1 MEKCFSSCASFSLTW
16 YFIKGLVKITDD
28 IKRTGGGGSSYVLFH
43 MYYRHNNNAL
53 FIKDFIT
60 IPIQCAL
67 SAAKIMILEQI
78 LKKHWSKLV
87 NSHMFTG
94 TCLKAKTIIK
104 NKP

>member
-1 MEKCFSSCASFSLTW
+1 
-16 YFIKGLVKITDD
+16 
-28 IKRTGGGGSSYVLFH
+28 

-78 LKKHWSKLV
+78 LKKHWSKLCE
-87 NSHMFTG
+87 FTHVYRYVFEG
-94 TCLKAKTIIK
+94 QNYNKEQTIIR
-104 NKP
+104 NVHSST